1 MPAGQGELQH
11 LAVIERALEFR
22 MGSMGSSSR
31 TMLMISGYSC
41 WQDVD
46 RRICLAD
53 DATVQVSHY
62 AVPRSLFSQGAE
74 SRARKT
80 CCKSLTFRAHRPK
93 KFFHPYEPGGGSQ
106 MLKSTSKKA

>member
-62 AVPRSLFSQGAE
+62 AVACPGRYSHKVL
-74 SRARKT
+74 RAALGKHAA
-80 CCKSLTFRAHRPK
+80 RA
-93 KFFHPYEPGGGSQ
+93 
-106 MLKSTSKKA
+106 